1 MTAPTPLQTVGVVL
15 AGGRSARMGT
25 SKAALEIGGG
35 PLLRRVVE
43 RLRRALPEVIVV
55 GPPELAPLVPG
66 VRLVPDLR
74 PGLGPLSGL
83 EAAFAAIASPHA
95 FVVACDMP
103 FVSPALVRHLTRLAE
118 QSPDADVTALRTARG
133 TEYLHAVYTA
143 TCLPLIRQ
151 QLAAGEWSAGAL
163 LARLRV
169 REIDEAEAQPFDPP
183 GLSAFNAN
191 TPEEWERVLALAR
204 VEPAP

>member
-1 MTAPTPLQTVGVVL
+1 MSTPLPTHSVGVVL

-25 SKAALEIGGG
+25 SKAALEIGGE
-35 PLLRRVVE
+35 PLLLRVVG
-43 RLRRALPEVIVV
+43 RLRRALPEVVVV
-55 GPPELAPLVPG
+55 GPPVLEALVPG
-66 VRLVPDLR
+66 VRVVPDLR

-83 EAAFAAIASPHA
+83 EAALGAIASQLA

-103 FVSPALVRHLTRLAE
+103 FISPELVRHLTRLAE
-118 QSPDADVTALRTARG
+118 QSPDADVVALRTVRG

-143 TCLPLIRQ
+143 TCLPPIRE
-151 QLAAGEWSAGAL
+151 QLAAGERSAGAL

-169 REIDEAEAQPFDPP
+169 REVDESEAARFDPR

-191 TPEEWERVLALAR
+191 TPEEWAWALALAR
-204 VEPAP
+204 EEPAL